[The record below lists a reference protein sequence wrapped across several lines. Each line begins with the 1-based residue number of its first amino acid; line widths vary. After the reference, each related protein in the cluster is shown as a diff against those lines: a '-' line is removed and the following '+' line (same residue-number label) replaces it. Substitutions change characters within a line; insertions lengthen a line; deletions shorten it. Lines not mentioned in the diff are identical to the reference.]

1 MQLPDHVV
9 KAQST
14 DGTYVIAKLV
24 KKGSHEQYIHYG
36 LSRNKSTLNHTIPLL
51 DIIPSSLGS
60 IIILPY
66 ETTLHE
72 IANFDKTFP
81 QISIQLSQELIEG
94 VAFLHKQDIAHL
106 DIKPFNIVYSQGLK
120 RLYLIDFSLSKRC
133 DDEDEMVTMSCGTK
147 GWSAP
152 EIELD
157 RDKPRRAF
165 SPIRADLWSCGKVL
179 RFMSE
184 RSGKIHGSI
193 SMIIDK
199 LMDDEP
205 WRRPLLR
212 RIVDD
217 KADFWDSCRL
227 VEGAREQLAREQHLH
242 FLRNNR

>member
-1 MQLPDHVV
+1 
-9 KAQST
+9 
-14 DGTYVIAKLV
+14 
-24 KKGSHEQYIHYG
+24 
-36 LSRNKSTLNHTIPLL
+36 
-51 DIIPSSLGS
+51 
-60 IIILPY
+60 
-66 ETTLHE
+66 
-72 IANFDKTFP
+72 
-81 QISIQLSQELIEG
+81 
-94 VAFLHKQDIAHL
+94 
-106 DIKPFNIVYSQGLK
+106 
-120 RLYLIDFSLSKRC
+120 
-133 DDEDEMVTMSCGTK
+133 MVTMSCGTK

-165 SPIRADLWSCGKVL
+165 SPIRADMWSCGKVL

-184 RSGKIHGSI
+184 RSGKIHRSI